1 MIGGTYLASSHCMLT
16 CSTSL
21 QTYGA
26 NVDQI
31 KAQIGAAVR
40 QEEVE
45 RALRSKKYKI
55 LTLTHVDTS
64 TGVLSDA
71 KAIAETVKKVS
82 PNTLVRWQLTFY
94 SLYLR

>member
-1 MIGGTYLASSHCMLT
+1 MIGGTYFALSHCILT
-16 CSTSL
+16 CSASL

-71 KAIAETVKKVS
+71 KTIAETVKKVS

-94 SLYLR
+94 S